1 MESCFS
7 NFRNN
12 YNINKSFR
20 NKTLV
25 MNNQNRTFN
34 IILYFRHT
42 LLLRTIYSNVN
53 NKNSIINN
61 NNRLGIIIMIILTL
75 LLMSEAA
82 TRGVLKSFL
91 VFTGKHLCWSLF
103 IINLQAFYWQET
115 LTQVFLSGYCEI
127 FKNSFIIERFWW
139 LLLNL
144 SLRLVV

>member
-1 MESCFS
+1 MENCFS

-25 MNNQNRTFN
+25 MSNQNRTFN
-34 IILYFRHT
+34 IILYFRHK

-53 NKNSIINN
+53 NKNSSINN

-75 LLMSEAA
+75 LLMAEAA

-103 IINLQAFYWQET
+103 IINLQAFYWQEA
-115 LTQVFLSGYCEI
+115 LTQAFLCGYCEI